1 MKKDVVSFG
10 DFQKMDL
17 RVGEVKSAEAVEGSR
32 NLITMQVD
40 LGKDYGV
47 VEIMAGI
54 GGFYEP
60 KELIGKKF
68 AFVANLEPKK
78 MLGRQSNGMTLMADL
93 EGKPV
98 IIPLPQDLPN
108 GAIIC

>member
-1 MKKDVVSFG
+1 MKKPNVSFF
-10 DFQKMDL
+10 DFQKLDL
-17 RVGEVKSAEAVEGSR
+17 RVGEVKEANIVEGSR

-40 LGKDYGV
+40 LGQEYGV

-54 GGFYEP
+54 GAFYQPEDVV
-60 KELIGKKF
+60 GKKF

-78 MLGRQSNGMTLMADL
+78 MMSRQSNGMTLMVDI
-93 EGKPV
+93 EGKP
-98 IIPLPQDLPN
+98 IIVPLTNDLPN